1 MEHKDQSYKE
11 ALKVLFIGSSFG
23 VDTAREVGNICA
35 SFGKNVIL
43 GNAYIG
49 AATLDVFLKRFQGNR
64 GVTYY

>member
-23 VDTAREVGNICA
+23 VDTVREVGNICA

-49 AATLDVFLKRFQGNR
+49 AATLDVF
-64 GVTYY
+64 